1 LELGSRQRTAHP
13 GKGVSD
19 VGGSPWWH
27 GEAMKLF
34 WWVIEKVFIGFE
46 GKNIFRTMGCIW
58 VFGTM
63 ATVGFWAL
71 VILALVKY
79 IKS

>member
-1 LELGSRQRTAHP
+1 
-13 GKGVSD
+13 
-19 VGGSPWWH
+19 
-27 GEAMKLF
+27 MKLF